1 MPGHTRCTLCMM
13 KRVTVEQKGATNGSF
28 ASIGGFGS
36 DLLSFNRRAHLRHT
50 GYTPATATHMTTAPR
65 GLATV

>member
-1 MPGHTRCTLCMM
+1 MM

-36 DLLSFNRRAHLRHT
+36 DSLSFKCRTHLRYT
-50 GYTPATATHMTTAPR
+50 GYMLATATHI
-65 GLATV
+65 